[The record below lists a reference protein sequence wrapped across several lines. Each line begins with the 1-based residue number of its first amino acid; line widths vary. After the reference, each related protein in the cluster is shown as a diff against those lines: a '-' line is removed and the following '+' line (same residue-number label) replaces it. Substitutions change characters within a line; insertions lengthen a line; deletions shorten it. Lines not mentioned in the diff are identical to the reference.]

1 MRTIIKSLAIFAFI
15 EIFLSLRVN
24 GQSCSVSI
32 AGPNDICASQ
42 SNFTLT
48 ATPSLCASPILFT
61 WKDATNTVIS
71 SGSGITSVT
80 IPTPPAGQYSYTLQI
95 TDANNATANASFPV
109 TVHAVPSAGTASV
122 SEAVSQTNPQT
133 PNWLGSISICCGT
146 GWKLKVDP
154 PIVGSIRWQIS
165 INNGVTFSDVP
176 GTNGG
181 PNTNV
186 NSDPALCN
194 APQPIQYR
202 AVVSNPPCSDYV
214 SNVVK
219 VTISPPSQI
228 GNVTAGPSTICNDTT
243 STSLIN
249 LSGSTLGTVTWY
261 QNPGCTSSGWT
272 QFTPSSVPFHVG
284 PLSQNT
290 CYKAVAQSGLCPAV
304 ESSTTVVVDQKP
316 VAGLLAV
323 APSSAICPGDTATLT
338 LTGYTG
344 LIQWYSS
351 TNIFNLFA
359 ASNQIAG
366 ATNNSMQNTNILHT
380 PGYYFYGVTVSSPN
394 GVCSS
399 ITTGLG
405 ILVKP
410 LPTPPTITGP
420 NPNYICAGG
429 SATLTA
435 PPLPAGSTY
444 NWFCNGAPC
453 GGGTQTLTVT
463 EPGNYWVEINNGCG
477 TAQSNT
483 LTIKPDLLTV
493 KINGGK
499 CCIHNGQNVTLCAVA
514 TNGLPLYHYQW
525 SGGSTAA
532 TSCITVHPNATT
544 NYTVTAT
551 DNAGCQVST
560 SFIVT
565 VCH

>member
-1 MRTIIKSLAIFAFI
+1 MRAIIKSLAIFAFI
-15 EIFLSLRVN
+15 QIFVSLHVD

-32 AGPNDICASQ
+32 AGPSDICASQ

-48 ATPSLCASPILFT
+48 ATPSLCATPILFT
-61 WKDATNTVIS
+61 WKDATNNTVIS

-80 IPTPPAGQYSYTLQI
+80 IPTPAAGQYSYTLQI
-95 TDANNATANASFPV
+95 TDANNATATASFQV
-109 TVHAVPSAGTASV
+109 TVHPVPSAGAAVV
-122 SEAVSQTNPQT
+122 SEAVHQTDI
-133 PNWLGSISICCGT
+133 PNWVSLINICCGT
-146 GWKLKVDP
+146 GWKLDLAP
-154 PIVGSIRWQIS
+154 PIVGSVQWQVS
-165 INNGVTFSDVP
+165 TNNGTTFSNVP
-176 GTNGG
+176 GTTGASNI
-181 PNTNV
+181 NV
-186 NSDPALCN
+186 NPNSALCN
-194 APQPIQYR
+194 AQQPIQYR
-202 AVVSNPPCSDYV
+202 AVVSNPPCNDYV
-214 SNVVK
+214 SNI
-219 VTISPPSQI
+219 VTVNISPPSQI

-249 LSGSTLGTVTWY
+249 LSGSAVGTVTWY

-290 CYKAVAQSGLCPAV
+290 CYKAVAKSGACPAV

-316 VAGLLAV
+316 VVGLLAA
-323 APSSAICPGDTATLT
+323 APSAICPGETSVLT

-344 LIQWYSS
+344 LIQWYAS

-359 ASNQIAG
+359 ASNAIGG

-394 GVCSS
+394 GLCQSV
-399 ITTGLG
+399 TAGLG
-405 ILVKP
+405 VLVKP

-444 NWFCNGAPC
+444 QWYCNGAPC
-453 GGGTQTLTVT
+453 PGGQTLTVT

-493 KINGGK
+493 KISGGK

-525 SGGSTAA
+525 SGGSTAT

-544 NYTVTAT
+544 TYTVTAT